1 MKHSDHRP
9 TSRHFDHHRLDAW
22 RIAKEALIE
31 GQAIVSD
38 IPRGYGKLT
47 DQTRRAL
54 SGAFTLVS
62 EAAARTGADRSY
74 RMRCARAE
82 ANEAAAVF
90 EVFGEL
96 KLIEQ
101 ARIDAQLDR
110 LWRLCAMLTGLSRVR
125 R

>member
-1 MKHSDHRP
+1 MNHSDRRP
-9 TSRHFDHHRLDAW
+9 TTRHFDHHRLDAW
-22 RIAKEALIE
+22 HIAKEALIE
-31 GQAIVSD
+31 GFAIIKD
-38 IPRGYGKLT
+38 IPRGHGKLT
-47 DQTRRAL
+47 DQSRRAL
-54 SGAFTLVS
+54 SAAFTLTS
-62 EAAARTGADRSY
+62 EGAARTGADRSY

-96 KLIEQ
+96 RLIEQ
-101 ARIDAQLDR
+101 QRIDAQLDR